1 MTDAE
6 YAKLGDD
13 TLRPISSAGG
23 SSPMKRRTSSLLT
36 AVALVSGAA
45 ASALAVAPAHA
56 ATDSGTCASGLEKQG
71 PIAFNPP
78 GAVAPAPITIRVAGN
93 TVDPGNGCTATLD
106 FGDGQQASL
115 STDVDVVHTYQNP
128 GDYRVT
134 LTLQWP
140 GYSPAVESGHLLIG
154 GAAGQAQINRIAG
167 ADRLDTAVQISK
179 KQWLTADPKSSWGQA
194 QTAVIATSG
203 TFPDAL
209 AGVPLASYKRGPLL
223 LTPPNA
229 GLYGPANDEI
239 NRVVP
244 KGRTV
249 FILGGYS
256 AVAPSVDQELINEGY
271 KVQRF
276 AGQTRF
282 DTALQVA
289 KFGLG
294 DPSNVVVATGTDF
307 PDALSAGPLA
317 AGPRAT
323 EVAGQAPQPAA
334 IILTN
339 GASFFDPT
347 TSAYVKSKLGTKNC
361 DAVTAVGGAAVHAL
375 SALAAG
381 QCHSELSGADR
392 YQTSAKVFGEFS
404 LTYLVGVASGSTFAD
419 ALTGAAY
426 VANVQQPLLLT
437 DPNTLPDPIG
447 GYFDA
452 MGKQPGVAFVD
463 VFGGPKAITDH
474 VYGQITD
481 AAHSGQYN
489 P

>member
-1 MTDAE
+1 
-6 YAKLGDD
+6 
-13 TLRPISSAGG
+13 
-23 SSPMKRRTSSLLT
+23 MKRRTTSLLT
-36 AVALVSGAA
+36 AVALASGAA
-45 ASALAVAPAHA
+45 ASALAAVPAHA
-56 ATDSGTCASGLEKQG
+56 ATDSGTCASGLEKQA
-71 PIAFNPP
+71 PISFNPP
-78 GAVAPAPITIRVAGN
+78 GAVAPATVAIRVAGN
-93 TVDPGNGCTATLD
+93 TIDPGDGCTAVLD
-106 FGDGQQASL
+106 FGDGQQAAL
-115 STDVDVVHTYQNP
+115 STDVDVAHTYKNP

-140 GYSPAVESGHLLIG
+140 GYSPALESSHLLIG
-154 GAAGQAQINRIAG
+154 GGAGQAQITRIAG
-167 ADRLDTAVQISK
+167 ADRLDTAVKISQ
-179 KQWLTADPKSSWGQA
+179 KQWLAVDPTSSWGQA

-209 AGVPLASYKRGPLL
+209 AGVPLAAYKRGPLL

-244 KGRTV
+244 KGRTI

-256 AVAPSVDQELINEGY
+256 AVSASVDQKLINEGY

-294 DPSNVVVATGTDF
+294 DPAHVVVATGRDF
-307 PDALSAGPLA
+307 ADALSAGPLA

-323 EVAGQAPQPAA
+323 SVAGQQPQPAA
-334 IILTN
+334 IILTDGPN
-339 GASFFDPT
+339 FFDPS
-347 TSAYVKSKLGTKNC
+347 TSAYVKGKLGTSNC
-361 DAVTAVGGAAVHAL
+361 TAVTAVGGAAVHAL
-375 SALAAG
+375 NSVAG
-381 QCHSELSGADR
+381 GACHSELAGADR
-392 YQTSAKVFGEFS
+392 YQTSSKVFGEFPQ
-404 LTYLVGVASGSTFAD
+404 TYLVGVASGATFAD

-452 MGKQPGVAFVD
+452 MAKQAGVAYVD

-474 VYGQITD
+474 VVQQLTD
-481 AAHSGQYN
+481 AAHSGEYN

>member
-1 MTDAE
+1 
-6 YAKLGDD
+6 
-13 TLRPISSAGG
+13 
-23 SSPMKRRTSSLLT
+23 MKRRTSSLLT

-56 ATDSGTCASGLEKQG
+56 ATDSGTCASGLEKQ
-71 PIAFNPP
+71 ALLSFNPP
-78 GAVAPAPITIRVAGN
+78 AAVAPANIMIRVAGN
-93 TVDPGNGCTATLD
+93 TIDPGNGCKAVLD

-115 STDVDVVHTYQNP
+115 STDADVAHTYQNP

-140 GYSPAVESGHLLIG
+140 GYSPALESAHLLVG
-154 GAAGQAQINRIAG
+154 GAAGQAQVTRIAG
-167 ADRLDTAVQISK
+167 ADRLDTAVKISQ
-179 KQWLTADPKSSWGQA
+179 KQWLAVDPKSSWGQA
-194 QTAVIATSG
+194 ETAVIATSG

-209 AGVPLASYKRGPLL
+209 AGGPLSFYKRGPLL

-229 GLYGPANDEI
+229 ALYGPANDEI

-249 FILGGYS
+249 FILGGYA
-256 AVAPSVDQELINEGY
+256 AVPASVDQQLINEGY

-294 DPSNVVVATGTDF
+294 DPANVVVATGKDF

-323 EVAGQAPQPAA
+323 SVAGQEPQPAA
-334 IILTN
+334 IILTDGPN
-339 GASFFDPT
+339 FFDPS
-347 TSAYVKSKLGTKNC
+347 TSAYVKGKLGTSNC
-361 DAVTAVGGAAVHAL
+361 NAVTAVGGAAVHAL
-375 SALAAG
+375 SALAGG
-381 QCHSELSGADR
+381 QCHSELYGANR
-392 YQTSAKVFGEFS
+392 YETSAKVFGEFPQ
-404 LTYLVGVASGSTFAD
+404 TYLVGVASGATFAD

-437 DPNTLPDPIG
+437 DPNNLPDAIG

-452 MGKQPGVAFVD
+452 MGKQPGVAYVD
-463 VFGGPKAITDH
+463 VFGGPKAITDK
-474 VYGQITD
+474 VYTQISD
-481 AAHSGQYN
+481 AAHTGQYN

>member
-1 MTDAE
+1 
-6 YAKLGDD
+6 
-13 TLRPISSAGG
+13 
-23 SSPMKRRTSSLLT
+23 MKRRTSGLLT

-45 ASALAVAPAHA
+45 ASALAAVPAHA
-56 ATDSGTCASGLEKQG
+56 ATDSGTCASGFEKQG
-71 PIAFNPP
+71 PLLFNPSA
-78 GAVAPAPITIRVAGN
+78 AVAPANIMIRVAGN
-93 TVDPGNGCTATLD
+93 TIDPVNGCKAVLD
-106 FGDGQQASL
+106 FGDGVQTAL
-115 STDVDVVHTYQNP
+115 SSDADVAHTYTNP
-128 GDYRVT
+128 GQYRVT

-140 GYSPAVESGHLLIG
+140 GYSPAVESGHVLVG
-154 GAAGQAQINRIAG
+154 GAAGQAQITRIAG
-167 ADRLDTAVQISK
+167 GDRLDTAVRISQ
-179 KQWLTADPKSSWGQA
+179 KQWLNVDPKSSWGQA

-209 AGVPLASYKRGPLL
+209 AGGPLAAYKRGPLL
-223 LTPPNA
+223 LTAPGT
-229 GLYGPANDEI
+229 GLYGPADAEI

-249 FILGGYS
+249 FILGGYA
-256 AVAPSVDQELINEGY
+256 AVPSSVDAQLIGEGY

-294 DPSNVVVATGTDF
+294 DPAHVVVATGTDF

-334 IILTN
+334 VILTD
-339 GASFFDPT
+339 GSSFFDPT
-347 TSAYVKSKLGTKNC
+347 TSAYVRGKLGTSDC
-361 DAVTAVGGAAVHAL
+361 DAVTAVGGAAVRAL
-375 SALAAG
+375 SGLAG
-381 QCHSELSGADR
+381 GLCHSELAGGDR
-392 YQTSAKVFGEFS
+392 YETSAKVFGEFPQ
-404 LTYLVGVASGSTFAD
+404 TYLVGVASGTTFAD

-437 DPNTLPDPIG
+437 DPGSLPDSIG
-447 GYFDA
+447 AYFDA
-452 MGKQPGVAFVD
+452 MGKQAGIAYVD
-463 VFGGPKAITDH
+463 VFGGPKAISDH
-474 VYGQITD
+474 VLGQITD

>member
-1 MTDAE
+1 
-6 YAKLGDD
+6 
-13 TLRPISSAGG
+13 
-23 SSPMKRRTSSLLT
+23 MKRRTSSLLT

-45 ASALAVAPAHA
+45 ASTLAAVPAQA
-56 ATDSGTCASGLEKQG
+56 AANSGTCASGFEKQG
-71 PIAFNPP
+71 PISFNPSA
-78 GAVAPAPITIRVAGN
+78 AVAPATIAISVAGN
-93 TVDPGNGCTATLD
+93 TIDSSNGCKAVLD
-106 FGDGQQASL
+106 FGDGTSAAL
-115 STDVDVVHTYQNP
+115 STDQDVSHVYQNA

-140 GYSPAVESGHLLIG
+140 GYSPAVESGHLLVG
-154 GAAGQAQINRIAG
+154 GAAGQAQITRIAG
-167 ADRLDTAVQISK
+167 VDRLDTAVKISQ

-209 AGVPLASYKRGPLL
+209 AGGPLAAYKRGPLL
-223 LTPPNA
+223 LTPSNS

-249 FILGGYS
+249 FILGGYA
-256 AVAPSVDQELINEGY
+256 AVPASVDQQLINEGY

-294 DPSNVVVATGTDF
+294 DPANVVVATGTDF

-323 EVAGQAPQPAA
+323 EVAGQQPQPAA

-339 GASFFDPT
+339 GSSFFDPT
-347 TSAYVKSKLGTKNC
+347 TSAYVKSKLGTSNC
-361 DAVTAVGGAAVHAL
+361 KAVTAVGGSAVHAL
-375 SALAAG
+375 HALAAG
-381 QCHSELSGADR
+381 QCDSELYGANR
-392 YQTSAKVFGEFS
+392 YETSAKVFGEFD
-404 LTYLVGVASGSTFAD
+404 LTYLVGVASGTTFAD

-437 DPNTLPDPIG
+437 DPNSLPDSIG
-447 GYFDA
+447 AYFDA
-452 MGKQPGVAFVD
+452 MGKQAGISYVD
-463 VFGGPKAITDH
+463 VFGGSKAITDT
-474 VYGQITD
+474 VYQQITD
-481 AAHSGQYN
+481 AAHTGQYN

>member
-1 MTDAE
+1 
-6 YAKLGDD
+6 
-13 TLRPISSAGG
+13 
-23 SSPMKRRTSSLLT
+23 MKRRTSSLLT
-36 AVALVSGAA
+36 AVALASGAA
-45 ASALAVAPAHA
+45 ASALAAVPAHA
-56 ATDSGTCASGLEKQG
+56 ATDSGTCASGLEKQAL
-71 PIAFNPP
+71 ISFNPTA
-78 GAVAPAPITIRVAGN
+78 AVAPANIVIRVAGN
-93 TVDPGNGCTATLD
+93 TIDPGNGCKAVLD

-115 STDVDVVHTYQNP
+115 STDADVAHTYQNA

-140 GYSPAVESGHLLIG
+140 GYSPAVESGHLLVG
-154 GAAGQAQINRIAG
+154 GAAGQAQVTRIAG
-167 ADRLDTAVQISK
+167 ADRLDTAVKISQ
-179 KQWLTADPKSSWGQA
+179 KQWLTVDPKSSWGQA
-194 QTAVIATSG
+194 ETAVIATSG

-209 AGVPLASYKRGPLL
+209 AGGPLAFYKRGPLL

-249 FILGGYS
+249 FILGGYA
-256 AVAPSVDQELINEGY
+256 AVPSSVDQKLINEGY

-294 DPSNVVVATGTDF
+294 DPADVVVATGTDF

-323 EVAGQAPQPAA
+323 EVAGQEAQPAA

-339 GASFFDPT
+339 GSSFFDPT
-347 TSAYVKSKLGTKNC
+347 TSAYVQSKLGTKNC

-375 SALAAG
+375 SALAGG
-381 QCHSELSGADR
+381 QCHSELYGANR
-392 YQTSAKVFGEFS
+392 YETSAKVFGEFS
-404 LTYLVGVASGSTFAD
+404 LTYLVGVASGATFAD

-437 DPNTLPDPIG
+437 DPNNLPDPIG

-452 MGKQPGVAFVD
+452 MGKQPGVAYVD
-463 VFGGPKAITDH
+463 VFGGSKAITDK
-474 VYGQITD
+474 VYQQITD
-481 AAHSGQYN
+481 AAHSGQYQ

>member
-1 MTDAE
+1 
-6 YAKLGDD
+6 
-13 TLRPISSAGG
+13 
-23 SSPMKRRTSSLLT
+23 MKRRTSSLLA

-45 ASALAVAPAHA
+45 APALAVAPAQA
-56 ATDSGTCASGLEKQG
+56 AANSGTCAAGFEKQS
-71 PIAFNPP
+71 PISFNPSA
-78 GAVAPAPITIRVAGN
+78 AVAPANILVRVSGN
-93 TVDPGNGCTATLD
+93 TIDPNDGCKATLD
-106 FGDGQQASL
+106 FGDGTSAQL
-115 STDVDVVHTYQNP
+115 STDVDVAHTYQQP

-140 GYSPAVESGHLLIG
+140 GYSPALESGHLLIG
-154 GAAGQAQINRIAG
+154 GAAGQAQINRIFG
-167 ADRLDTAVQISK
+167 QDRLDTAVQISQ
-179 KQWLTADPKSSWGQA
+179 KQWLAVDPKSSWGQA
-194 QTAVIATSG
+194 QTAIIATSG

-223 LTPPNA
+223 LTAPNS
-229 GLYGPANDEI
+229 GLYGAANDEI

-249 FILGGYS
+249 FILGGYA
-256 AVAPSVDQELINEGY
+256 AVPASVDQQLINEGY

-289 KFGLG
+289 KFGLD
-294 DPSNVVVATGTDF
+294 DPANVVVATGTDF

-317 AGPRAT
+317 AGPRAS
-323 EVAGQAPQPAA
+323 EVAGQEAQPAA

-339 GASFFDPT
+339 GSSFFDPA
-347 TSAYVKSKLGTKNC
+347 TSAYVKGKLGTSNC

-375 SALAAG
+375 GALAG
-381 QCHSELSGADR
+381 GKCRSELWGANR
-392 YQTSAKVFGEFS
+392 YETSAKVFGEFS
-404 LTYLVGVASGSTFAD
+404 LTYLVGVASGSKFAD

-426 VANVQQPLLLT
+426 LANVQQPLLLT
-437 DPNTLPDPIG
+437 DPNSLPDPIG

-452 MGKQPGVAFVD
+452 MGKQPGIAYVN
-463 VFGGPKAITDH
+463 VFGGPKAITDN
-474 VYGQITD
+474 VYQQITD
-481 AAHSGQYN
+481 AAHTGQYN

>member
-1 MTDAE
+1 
-6 YAKLGDD
+6 
-13 TLRPISSAGG
+13 
-23 SSPMKRRTSSLLT
+23 MKRRTSSLLT
-36 AVALVSGAA
+36 AFALASGAA
-45 ASALAVAPAHA
+45 ASGLAAVPAHA
-56 ATDSGTCASGLEKQG
+56 ATAADSGTCASGYEKQA
-71 PIAFNPP
+71 PISFNPP
-78 GAVAPAPITIRVAGN
+78 GAVAPASILIRVAGN
-93 TVDPGNGCTATLD
+93 TIDPAHGCDAVLD
-106 FGDGQQASL
+106 FGDGTAAAL
-115 STDVDVVHTYQNP
+115 SGGADVAHTYTNP

-140 GYSPAVESGHLLIG
+140 GYSPALESAHLLIG
-154 GAAGQAQINRIAG
+154 GAAGKAVITRIAG
-167 ADRLDTAVQISK
+167 TDRLDTAVQISK
-179 KQWLTADPKSSWGQA
+179 RQWQAVNPNDPWGQA
-194 QTAVIATSG
+194 QTAIIATSG

-209 AGVPLASYKRGPLL
+209 AGGPLAFYKRGPLL

-229 GLYGPANDEI
+229 NLYGEVDDEI

-244 KGRTV
+244 KGRTI

-256 AVAPSVDQELINEGY
+256 AVSKKVDQQLINEGY
-271 KVQRF
+271 KIQRF
-276 AGQTRF
+276 AGQTRY

-294 DPSNVVVATGTDF
+294 DPAHVVVATGTDF

-339 GASFFDPT
+339 GSSFFDPS
-347 TSAYVKSKLGTKNC
+347 TSAYVKSKLGTSNC
-361 DAVTAVGGAAVHAL
+361 DAVTAVGGSAVHAL
-375 SALAAG
+375 SALAGG
-381 QCHSELSGADR
+381 QCHSELWGNTR
-392 YQTSAKVFGEFS
+392 YETSTAVFGEFPQ
-404 LTYLVGVASGSTFAD
+404 TYLVGVASGTAFPD

-437 DPNTLPDPIG
+437 DPKNLSDAVG

-452 MGKQPGVAFVD
+452 MATQPGVAYID

-474 VYGQITD
+474 VYQQITD
-481 AAHSGQYN
+481 AAHTGEY
-489 P
+489 

>member
-1 MTDAE
+1 
-6 YAKLGDD
+6 
-13 TLRPISSAGG
+13 
-23 SSPMKRRTSSLLT
+23 MKRRTSSLLT
-36 AVALVSGAA
+36 AIALVSGAA
-45 ASALAVAPAHA
+45 ASTLAVAPAQA
-56 ATDSGTCASGLEKQG
+56 ATDSGTCASGSEKQG
-71 PIAFNPP
+71 PISFNPSA
-78 GAVAPAPITIRVAGN
+78 AVAPATIGIRVAAN
-93 TVDPGNGCTATLD
+93 TIDAANGCKAVLD
-106 FGDGQQASL
+106 FGDGTSTAL
-115 STDVDVVHTYQNP
+115 STDADVAHTYTNP

-154 GAAGQAQINRIAG
+154 GAAGQAQITRIAG
-167 ADRLDTAVQISK
+167 ADRLDTAVQISQ
-179 KQWLTADPKSSWGQA
+179 KQWLTVDPKSSWGQA

-209 AGVPLASYKRGPLL
+209 AGGPLAAYKRGPLL

-229 GLYGPANDEI
+229 GLYGAANDEI

-244 KGRTV
+244 KGRTI
-249 FILGGYS
+249 FILGGYAAVS
-256 AVAPSVDQELINEGY
+256 ASVDQQLITEGY

-294 DPSNVVVATGTDF
+294 DPANVVVATGTDF

-339 GASFFDPT
+339 GAKFFDPS
-347 TSAYVKSKLGTKNC
+347 TSAYVKGKLGTANC
-361 DAVTAVGGAAVHAL
+361 NAVTAVGGAAVHAL
-375 SALAAG
+375 GALAG
-381 QCHSELSGADR
+381 GLCHSELSGADR
-392 YQTSAKVFGEFS
+392 YATSAKVFGEFS
-404 LTYLVGVASGSTFAD
+404 LTYLVGVASGTTFAD

-437 DPNTLPDPIG
+437 DPTHLPDPIG
-447 GYFDA
+447 AYFDA
-452 MGKQPGVAFVD
+452 MGKQAGISYVD

-474 VYGQITD
+474 VYGQIAD
-481 AAHSGQYN
+481 AAHSGEYN

>member
-1 MTDAE
+1 
-6 YAKLGDD
+6 
-13 TLRPISSAGG
+13 
-23 SSPMKRRTSSLLT
+23 MKRRTTSLLT

-45 ASALAVAPAHA
+45 ASALAAAPAQA
-56 ATDSGTCASGLEKQG
+56 AAASGTCAAGFEKQG
-71 PIAFNPP
+71 PISFNPSA
-78 GAVAPAPITIRVAGN
+78 AVAPANILVRVSGN
-93 TVDPGNGCTATLD
+93 TIDPGNGCNATLD
-106 FGDGQQASL
+106 FGDGTSAKL
-115 STDVDVVHTYQNP
+115 STDVDVMHTYQQP

-140 GYSPAVESGHLLIG
+140 GYSPALESGHLLIG
-154 GAAGQAQINRIAG
+154 GAAGQAQINRIYG
-167 ADRLDTAVQISK
+167 QDRLDTAVKISQ
-179 KQWLTADPKSSWGQA
+179 KQWLAVDPKSSWGQA
-194 QTAVIATSG
+194 QTAIIATSG

-223 LTPPNA
+223 LTAPNS

-249 FILGGYS
+249 FILGGYA
-256 AVAPSVDQELINEGY
+256 AVPASVDQQLINEGY

-294 DPSNVVVATGTDF
+294 DPANVVVATGTDF

-317 AGPRAT
+317 AGPRAS
-323 EVAGQAPQPAA
+323 EVAGQEAQPAA

-339 GASFFDPT
+339 GSSFFDPT
-347 TSAYVKSKLGTKNC
+347 TSAYVKGKLGTSNC

-375 SALAAG
+375 GALAG
-381 QCHSELSGADR
+381 GRCHSDLYGANR
-392 YQTSAKVFGEFS
+392 YETSAKVFGEFS

-426 VANVQQPLLLT
+426 LANVQQPLLLT
-437 DPNTLPDPIG
+437 DPNSLPDPIG

-452 MGKQPGVAFVD
+452 MGKQPGVAYVN
-463 VFGGPKAITDH
+463 VFGGPKAITDN
-474 VYGQITD
+474 VYQQITD
-481 AAHSGQYN
+481 AAHTGAYT

>member
-1 MTDAE
+1 
-6 YAKLGDD
+6 
-13 TLRPISSAGG
+13 
-23 SSPMKRRTSSLLT
+23 MKRRTSSLLT

-45 ASALAVAPAHA
+45 ASALAAAPAHA

-71 PIAFNPP
+71 PISFSPP
-78 GAVAPAPITIRVAGN
+78 AAVAPANIAINVAGN
-93 TVDPGNGCTATLD
+93 TIDPGNGCTAVLD
-106 FGDGQQASL
+106 FGDGQQATL
-115 STDVDVVHTYQNP
+115 STDVNVAHTYQQP

-134 LTLQWP
+134 LRLQWP
-140 GYSPAVESGHLLIG
+140 GYSPAVETSHLLIG
-154 GAAGQAQINRIAG
+154 GAAGQAQITRIAG
-167 ADRLDTAVQISK
+167 QDRLDTAVQISK
-179 KQWLTADPKSSWGQA
+179 KQWLAVDPKSSWGQA

-223 LTPPNA
+223 LTAPNA

-244 KGRTV
+244 KGRTI
-249 FILGGYS
+249 FILGGYA
-256 AVAPSVDQELINEGY
+256 AVAPSVDQQLINEGY

-294 DPSNVVVATGTDF
+294 DPANVVVATGRDF
-307 PDALSAGPLA
+307 ADALSAGPLA

-334 IILTN
+334 IILTD
-339 GASFFDPT
+339 GPAFFDPT

-361 DAVTAVGGAAVHAL
+361 TAVTAVGGAAVHAL
-375 SALAAG
+375 GGLADG
-381 QCHSELSGADR
+381 QCHSELAGADR
-392 YQTSAKVFGEFS
+392 YQTSAKVMGEFN
-404 LTYLVGVASGSTFAD
+404 LDYLVGVASGSTFAD

-437 DPNTLPDPIG
+437 DPNSLPDPIG
-447 GYFDA
+447 AYFNA
-452 MGKQPGVAFVD
+452 MGKQAGIAYID
-463 VFGGPKAITDH
+463 VFGGPKAISDH

-481 AAHSGQYN
+481 AAHSGQYT

>member
-1 MTDAE
+1 
-6 YAKLGDD
+6 
-13 TLRPISSAGG
+13 
-23 SSPMKRRTSSLLT
+23 MKRRTSSLLT

-56 ATDSGTCASGLEKQG
+56 ATDSGTCASGLEKQAL
-71 PIAFNPP
+71 ISFNPP
-78 GAVAPAPITIRVAGN
+78 AAVAPANIMIRVAGN
-93 TVDPGNGCTATLD
+93 TIDPGNGCKAVLD

-115 STDVDVVHTYQNP
+115 STDVDVAHTYQNP
-128 GDYRVT
+128 GVYRVT

-140 GYSPAVESGHLLIG
+140 GYSPARESAHLLVG
-154 GAAGQAQINRIAG
+154 GAAGQAQVTRIAG
-167 ADRLDTAVQISK
+167 ADRLDTAVKISQ
-179 KQWLTADPKSSWGQA
+179 KQWLAVDPKSSWGQA
-194 QTAVIATSG
+194 ETAVIATSG

-209 AGVPLASYKRGPLL
+209 AGGPLAFYKRGPLL
-223 LTPPNA
+223 LTPSNA

-249 FILGGYS
+249 FILGGYA
-256 AVAPSVDQELINEGY
+256 AVPATVDQQLLNEGY

-294 DPSNVVVATGTDF
+294 DPADVVVATGKDF

-323 EVAGQAPQPAA
+323 SVAGQAPQPAA
-334 IILTN
+334 IILTDGPN
-339 GASFFDPT
+339 FFDPS
-347 TSAYVKSKLGTKNC
+347 TSAYVKGKLGTSNC
-361 DAVTAVGGAAVHAL
+361 NAVTAVGGAAVHAL
-375 SALAAG
+375 SALAGG
-381 QCHSELSGADR
+381 QCHSELYGANR
-392 YQTSAKVFGEFS
+392 YETSAKVFGEFPQ
-404 LTYLVGVASGSTFAD
+404 TYLVGVASGATFAD
-419 ALTGAAY
+419 ALTGATY

-437 DPNTLPDPIG
+437 DPNSLPDAIG

-452 MGKQPGVAFVD
+452 MGKQPGVAYVD
-463 VFGGPKAITDH
+463 VFGGPKAITDN
-474 VYGQITD
+474 VYKQITD
-481 AAHSGQYN
+481 AAHTGQYN

>member
-1 MTDAE
+1 
-6 YAKLGDD
+6 
-13 TLRPISSAGG
+13 
-23 SSPMKRRTSSLLT
+23 MKRRTSSLLT

-45 ASALAVAPAHA
+45 ASTLAVAPAHA
-56 ATDSGTCASGLEKQG
+56 AADSGTCASGFEKQG
-71 PIAFNPP
+71 PISFNPSA
-78 GAVAPAPITIRVAGN
+78 AVAPATIAISVAGN
-93 TVDPGNGCTATLD
+93 TIDPGNGCKAVID
-106 FGDGQQASL
+106 FGDGTQSAL
-115 STDVDVVHTYQNP
+115 STDADVTHAYKNA

-140 GYSPAVESGHLLIG
+140 GYTPAVESGHLLIG
-154 GAAGQAQINRIAG
+154 GAAGQAQITRIAG
-167 ADRLDTAVQISK
+167 VDRLDTAVQISK

-194 QTAVIATSG
+194 QTAIIATSG

-244 KGRTV
+244 KGRTI
-249 FILGGYS
+249 FILGGYA
-256 AVAPSVDQELINEGY
+256 AVSSSVDQQLINEGY

-294 DPSNVVVATGTDF
+294 DPSNVVVATGRDF
-307 PDALSAGPLA
+307 ADALSAGPLA
-317 AGPRAT
+317 AGPRAG

-334 IILTN
+334 IILTDGPN
-339 GASFFDPT
+339 FFDPS
-347 TSAYVKSKLGTKNC
+347 TSAYVKGKLGTQNC
-361 DAVTAVGGAAVHAL
+361 NAVTAVGGAAVAAL
-375 SALAAG
+375 DSVAG
-381 QCHSELSGADR
+381 GRCHSELSGADR
-392 YQTSAKVFGEFS
+392 YQTSAKVMGEFS
-404 LTYLVGVASGSTFAD
+404 LAYLVGVASGSTFAD

-437 DPNTLPDPIG
+437 DPNHLPDPIG
-447 GYFDA
+447 AYFDA
-452 MGKQPGVAFVD
+452 MGKQPGIAYID
-463 VFGGPKAITDH
+463 VFGGSKAITDH
-474 VYGQITD
+474 VFGQITD
-481 AAHSGQYN
+481 AAHTGQYA
-489 P
+489 PGVGGR